1 MHLKATEIRAAMT
14 ANSINSE
21 NLLDYVNEKTG
32 LDISLNYL
40 NRIISGNRSNQ
51 KVEKTIEDLFG
62 PWIQG
67 AIRSNNQVQF
77 NEIQSDREM
86 SDVRL

>member
-1 MHLKATEIRAAMT
+1 MHLEAKEIRAAMT

-40 NRIISGNRSNQ
+40 NRIISGNRKNQ
-51 KVEKTIEDLFG
+51 KVEKAIEDLFG
-62 PWIQG
+62 PWVQG
-67 AIRSNNQVQF
+67 AIRSNNQIQF
-77 NEIQSDREM
+77 NDIQSDKESR
-86 SDVRL
+86 DARL